1 MTLHKQVKTNSKSL
15 TSVYFILVVLS
26 FCVFVLIMCLYSL
39 EREYR
44 QDVKQLRTELRVKNK
59 EIEKIQ
65 NENSARDLVLRA
77 LNREYQ
83 LREAE
88 KAEEAK
94 RIADNNRV
102 GG

>member
-26 FCVFVLIMCLYSL
+26 FGVFVLGMCLYSL
-39 EREYR
+39 EREYG

-65 NENSARDLVLRA
+65 NENSARDLTLRA

-83 LREAE
+83 LRENQ